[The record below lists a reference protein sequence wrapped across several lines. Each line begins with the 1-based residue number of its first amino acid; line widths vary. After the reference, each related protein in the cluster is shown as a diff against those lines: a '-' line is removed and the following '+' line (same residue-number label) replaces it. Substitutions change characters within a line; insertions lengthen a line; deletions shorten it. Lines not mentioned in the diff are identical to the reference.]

1 MKVFQYTV
9 LFLIATQSMV
19 GQSLRWR
26 RFIPGGGGVPPC
38 VPASCELD
46 SLDHLILFL
55 PGYSDYPEIGRH
67 LFYFDYI
74 AESVDSFP
82 ITDGIAPIWRGSY
95 VSYYD
100 GHSRNF
106 ILFGGHRGD
115 RGMFNDLWI
124 YNLDT
129 YTWDSVDV
137 FGASPPVRCHSAWVY
152 NKSRNS
158 MILWGGYQAGDTLR
172 TDLWRLDLK
181 QLYWQELTYT
191 GYGPPYAGCA
201 YILDTT
207 RNEMLLWGGITTSR
221 TLSNRLFALNLD
233 SLHWREITQSGD
245 TPSPRR
251 HMHFAWGE
259 SPYIYLYGGDEGS
272 SGTAPLGDTY
282 RLNIETY
289 SWEEVYPDAGW
300 FGAPTAKSYY
310 GFKHIP
316 HESKIVLFCGMT
328 GLWDGLNEF
337 HYLEWDDTS
346 SVFSQ
351 STTNNAI
358 KLQLVNRNGNI
369 CLIPS
374 SKKLIGEK
382 YLMNI
387 YNIRGKL
394 IVKSSGTITDY
405 NSVLK
410 LPDELEN
417 GIYIAKVLLEKQ
429 KIYSQLKITIVK

>member
-1 MKVFQYTV
+1 MRILQYVV
-9 LFLIATQSMV
+9 LFLITTQFMS

-26 RFIPGGGGVPPC
+26 RFIPGGDGVPPC

-46 SLDHLILFL
+46 SLDHLILFF

-67 LFYFDYI
+67 LFYFDYLD
-74 AESVDSFP
+74 ETVDSFP
-82 ITDGIAPIWRGSY
+82 ITGGIAPIWRGSY
-95 VSYYD
+95 VSYYNE
-100 GHSRNF
+100 HSRNF

-115 RGMFNDLWI
+115 MGMFNDLWI

-129 YTWDSVDV
+129 YTWDSINV

-152 NKSRNS
+152 NRNRNS
-158 MILWGGYQAGDTLR
+158 MILWGGYQGGDTLR

-245 TPSPRR
+245 IPSPRR
-251 HMHFAWGE
+251 HMQFAWGE

-289 SWEEVYPDAGW
+289 SWEEVYPDASW
-300 FGAPTAKSYY
+300 YSAPTAKSYY
-310 GFKHIP
+310 AFKHIP
-316 HESKIVLFCGMT
+316 HESKIVIFCGMT

-337 HYLEWDDTS
+337 HYLEWDDAS
-346 SVFSQ
+346 SVFVPNIDSEL
-351 STTNNAI
+351 A
-358 KLQLVNRNGNI
+358 KLHIVNRNGSI
-369 CLIPS
+369 YLASFPKS
-374 SKKLIGEK
+374 FIGEK
-382 YLMNI
+382 YQMDV
-387 YNIRGKL
+387 YNITGKL
-394 IVKSSGTITDY
+394 ITRYSGGIPP
-405 NSVLK
+405 SGFIEK
-410 LPDELEN
+410 LQNRLEN
-417 GIYIAKVLLEKQ
+417 GVYIARIFLERQ
-429 KIYSQLKITIVK
+429 SIYFQAKITIVK